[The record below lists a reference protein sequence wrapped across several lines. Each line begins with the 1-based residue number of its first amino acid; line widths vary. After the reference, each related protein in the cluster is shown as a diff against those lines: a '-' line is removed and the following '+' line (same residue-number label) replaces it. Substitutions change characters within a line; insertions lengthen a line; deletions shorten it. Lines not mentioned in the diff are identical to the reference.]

1 MISDRPRY
9 VKRRNRMK
17 IIPHAS
23 QRRLTVDVSDLAGLA
38 LGIALS
44 AWSCLVSRRDESM
57 FSLPPVTGVLLLA

>member
-1 MISDRPRY
+1 
-9 VKRRNRMK
+9 MK
-17 IIPHAS
+17 IIPRAS

-57 FSLPPVTGVLLLA
+57 FSLLSVTGVLLLA